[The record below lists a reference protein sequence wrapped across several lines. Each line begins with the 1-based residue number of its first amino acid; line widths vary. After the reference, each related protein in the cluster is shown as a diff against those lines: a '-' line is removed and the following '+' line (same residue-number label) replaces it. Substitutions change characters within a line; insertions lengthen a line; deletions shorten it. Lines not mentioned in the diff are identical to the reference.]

1 MGATGLAHVESDG
14 EPFVEALSPT
24 VTMYKQSVGTMDN
37 NAYLLATPS
46 GGLLIDAAARP
57 QILRA
62 LVAGS
67 KVDAIVTTHRHH
79 DHIGAL
85 ADLAVATGARLY
97 AGTPDVP
104 VIRNDARAGAL
115 TGVWDGDVIAFGD
128 GQVEVIGLVGHTPGS
143 IALVYRGSDVHLFTG
158 DSLFPG
164 GPGRTRS
171 PRDFA
176 SLMAD
181 LETKIFGVLPDTT
194 HVHPGHGDDT
204 TLRAERPRLPE
215 WRARG
220 W

>member
-1 MGATGLAHVESDG
+1 MGATGLAHVEADG

-24 VTMYKQSVGTMDN
+24 VTMHKQSVGTMDN
-37 NAYLLATPS
+37 NAYLLTTTS

-57 QILRA
+57 QILRG
-62 LVAGS
+62 LVTGTR
-67 KVDAIVTTHRHH
+67 VDAIVTTHRHH

-97 AGTPDVP
+97 AGIPDVP
-104 VIRNDARAGAL
+104 MIRNDTHAGAI
-115 TGVWDGDVIAFGD
+115 TGVWDGDVIPFGD
-128 GQVEVIGLVGHTPGS
+128 EELEVIGLVGHTPGS
-143 IALVYRGSDVHLFTG
+143 IALVYRGTDVHLFTG

-164 GPGRTRS
+164 GAGRTRS
-171 PRDFA
+171 PRDFT

-181 LETKIFGVLPDTT
+181 LETKIFGALPDTT

-204 TLRAERPRLPE
+204 TLRAERPSLPE
-215 WRARG
+215 WHARG